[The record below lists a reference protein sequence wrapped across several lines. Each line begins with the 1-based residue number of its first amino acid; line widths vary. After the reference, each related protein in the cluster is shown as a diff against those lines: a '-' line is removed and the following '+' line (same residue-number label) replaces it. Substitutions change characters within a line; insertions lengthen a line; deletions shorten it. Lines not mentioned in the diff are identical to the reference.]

1 MEKKIKR
8 FESTMWLC
16 VKLILYAVIMATF
29 ILMMAKEN
37 PTVIRLSRTMG
48 ITMTTYCIVGLLFL
62 SIYGKYDVGRRKSKP
77 IIYSLALAVG
87 FTDVVTYLQLMIM
100 NTITPSVSAFRL
112 DSVGLLC
119 LTYIV
124 QVIIIILAT
133 YGGNALFFKIHD
145 PESCCIV
152 TSSQENLDAIVRAI
166 LKYKKQYRIDYIV
179 DYRDKNVLDT
189 VGKADAVFIYGVP
202 SPKRSEIIRFC
213 YKERLNVYLNPE
225 IEDIMEIN
233 AQYYL
238 LDDVSVI
245 NKNVKAWT
253 MEQRIMKKLM
263 DMGLAVVFVI
273 ILFILAEVWKKDD
286 DEEDEENEDTQEDES
301 EEEQEEEPAV
311 MSRREKKKA
320 RKADKKKQKQEEKAA
335 VAEAKARAKR
345 ERQEAKLAKKNK
357 KAHVDESEQE
367 PEVIP
372 AEPMEET
379 QAAGSTQ
386 EIVLPQELMQE
397 AQSTG
402 NTQEIVL
409 PTEEAQEKQESTD
422 ETEDP
427 DKTLLEE
434 TASLFAADIAS
445 MMGENQTN
453 DTEEPEKTDA
463 SDSTEQT
470 QTIVLEEVSEEK
482 QETGDKKLAMPVY
495 TKEELLEKAEAD
507 GDEPEV
513 IEDEVSGV
521 TLVDYSDV
529 L

>member
-1 MEKKIKR
+1 MSKVLKTIVNVIL
-8 FESTMWLC
+8 FCAIVVAAGL
-16 VKLILYAVIMATF
+16 LIPPFAGITTVMVDDVDMQTNLPQGSVAYAVEKDRSELKQGDKVLI
-29 ILMMAKEN
+29 
-37 PTVIRLSRTMG
+37 
-48 ITMTTYCIVGLLFL
+48 
-62 SIYGKYDVGRRKSKP
+62 
-77 IIYSLALAVG
+77 
-87 FTDVVTYLQLMIM
+87 
-100 NTITPSVSAFRL
+100 
-112 DSVGLLC
+112 
-119 LTYIV
+119 
-124 QVIIIILAT
+124 
-133 YGGNALFFKIHD
+133 
-145 PESCCIV
+145 
-152 TSSQENLDAIVRAI
+152 SQEGR
-166 LKYKKQYRIDYIV
+166 QYVYVVDSIDGSSV
-179 DYRDKNVLDT
+179 VLDDQLSTDGVTTQQELGST
-189 VGKADAVFIYGVP
+189 VQKVMLVVP
-202 SPKRSEIIRFC
+202 VIGYVSMALRSTEGLII
-213 YKERLNVYLNPE
+213 V
-225 IEDIMEIN
+225 
-233 AQYYL
+233 
-238 LDDVSVI
+238 
-245 NKNVKAWT
+245 
-253 MEQRIMKKLM
+253 
-263 DMGLAVVFVI
+263 GLAVVFVI

-286 DEEDEENEDTQEDES
+286 DEEEDEEDEDGQEDES
-301 EEEQEEEPAV
+301 EEEPAV
-311 MSRREKKKA
+311 MSRRQKKKA

-357 KAHVDESEQE
+357 KAHMMDEPEQE
-367 PEVIP
+367 PEAIP

-397 AQSTG
+397 EQSAG

-409 PTEEAQEKQESTD
+409 PTEETQEKQESTD

-445 MMGENQTN
+445 MMGENQTKE
-453 DTEEPEKTDA
+453 TEKPEETDP

-470 QTIVLEEVSEEK
+470 QPVVLEVVPEEK

-495 TKEELLEKAEAD
+495 TKEELLQKAEAD

>member
-1 MEKKIKR
+1 MSKVLKTIVNVIL
-8 FESTMWLC
+8 FCAIVVAAGL
-16 VKLILYAVIMATF
+16 LIPPFAGITTVMVDDVDMQTNLPQGSVAYAVEKDRSELKQGDKVLI
-29 ILMMAKEN
+29 
-37 PTVIRLSRTMG
+37 
-48 ITMTTYCIVGLLFL
+48 
-62 SIYGKYDVGRRKSKP
+62 
-77 IIYSLALAVG
+77 
-87 FTDVVTYLQLMIM
+87 
-100 NTITPSVSAFRL
+100 
-112 DSVGLLC
+112 
-119 LTYIV
+119 
-124 QVIIIILAT
+124 
-133 YGGNALFFKIHD
+133 
-145 PESCCIV
+145 
-152 TSSQENLDAIVRAI
+152 SQEGR
-166 LKYKKQYRIDYIV
+166 QYVYVIDSIDGSSV
-179 DYRDKNVLDT
+179 VLDDQLSTDGGTTQQELGST
-189 VGKADAVFIYGVP
+189 VQKVMLVVP
-202 SPKRSEIIRFC
+202 VIGYVSMALRSTEGMII
-213 YKERLNVYLNPE
+213 V
-225 IEDIMEIN
+225 
-233 AQYYL
+233 
-238 LDDVSVI
+238 
-245 NKNVKAWT
+245 
-253 MEQRIMKKLM
+253 
-263 DMGLAVVFVI
+263 GLAVVFVI

-286 DEEDEENEDTQEDES
+286 DEEEDEEDEDGQEDES
-301 EEEQEEEPAV
+301 EEEPAV
-311 MSRREKKKA
+311 MSRRQKKKA

-357 KAHVDESEQE
+357 KAHMMDEPEQE
-367 PEVIP
+367 PEAIP

-397 AQSTG
+397 EQSAG

-409 PTEEAQEKQESTD
+409 PTEETQEKQESTD

-445 MMGENQTN
+445 MMGENQTKE
-453 DTEEPEKTDA
+453 TEKPEETDP

-470 QTIVLEEVSEEK
+470 QPVVLEVVPEEK

-495 TKEELLEKAEAD
+495 TKEELLQKAEAD